1 MTIKLEY
8 AGSIKPTK
16 KLVGIL
22 YWADASKYSTL
33 KTSIEDISTN
43 LEDNAA
49 LTSAGALSTEGI
61 SFAENTE
68 EGETLPDLNGNIV
81 ESTEGTSAPS
91 ITFQL
96 LQDSE
101 GARRLVYGNIEV
113 DVSGLVTKE
122 YTDENP
128 SPKVLVLHFRKKNVV
143 HRVIIPEA
151 TFSSRGDKTLVT
163 DALDAQEVTYNITVP
178 HYTIRGTIDED
189 QEGS

>member
-1 MTIKLEY
+1 MTIQLEY
-8 AGSIKPTK
+8 AGSIKPSK

-22 YWADASKYSTL
+22 YWADASAYSTL
-33 KTSIEDISTN
+33 QTSIEDITEN
-43 LEDNAA
+43 LEDNSS
-49 LTSAGALSTEGI
+49 LTSAGALSTDGI
-61 SFAENTE
+61 SFAENNE

-113 DVSGLVTKE
+113 GVDGLVTKE
-122 YTDENP
+122 FTDENP
-128 SPKVLVLHFRKKNVV
+128 APKVFVLHFRKKNIV

-151 TFSSRGDKTLVT
+151 SFSFRGDKTLVT
-163 DALDAQEVTYNITVP
+163 DALDSQEVTYNIVKP
-178 HYTIRGTIDED
+178 HYTIRGTLEE
-189 QEGS
+189 QEGV